1 MVECNTMFLTF
12 TVEYVANKELNDL
25 LLSNIVANILRAL
38 LGPIENW
45 FPKGFLTFPRLIQ
58 LSKLSKHM
66 RLLMTIEDAHS

>member
-38 LGPIENW
+38 LGPIERRKLVSQRVSH
-45 FPKGFLTFPRLIQ
+45 FPSSHPSF
-58 LSKLSKHM
+58 
-66 RLLMTIEDAHS
+66 